1 MHLTVEI
8 TGFLIVVG
16 LVAGFIDSLA
26 GGGGLLTLPAL
37 MAVGIPPVSALGT
50 NKLQSAFG
58 TGGAVL
64 AFAHNGHLDLRR
76 FALPVLAALTGSAAG
91 AFTVQRLDP
100 TFLSAFVP
108 VLLVAMAIYYLV
120 APKMGEA
127 DRHSRIGLPG
137 LVLLSGVIGFYDGFF
152 GPGTGSFLTTALVA
166 LVGLGLVRAMA
177 HARLLNFATNIAALA
192 TMVAAGKVIW
202 LAGLAMACGS
212 IAGNQVGAHTAMRFR
227 GRGVRPLLVVMSL
240 ALTVKLLAN
249 PANPLRLWLGW

>member
-8 TGFLIVVG
+8 VGFLVAVG
-16 LVAGFIDSLA
+16 LIAGFIDSLA

-37 MAVGIPPVSALGT
+37 MAVGISPVSALAT

-58 TGGAVL
+58 TGGALL
-64 AFAHNGHLDLRR
+64 AFAHKGHIDLRR
-76 FALPVLAALTGSAAG
+76 FALPVVAAFIGSALG

-100 TFLSAFVP
+100 TFLAAFVP
-108 VLLVAMAIYYLV
+108 ILLIAMAIYYLA

-127 DRHSRIGLPG
+127 DRHSRIGMTG

-152 GPGTGSFLTTALVA
+152 GPGTGSFLTTMLVA

-177 HARLLNFATNIAALA
+177 HARLLNFATNVAALV
-192 TMVAAGKVIW
+192 TMILAGKVIW

-212 IAGNQVGAHTAMRFR
+212 IAGNQLGAHTAMRFR
-227 GRGVRPLLVVMSL
+227 GRGVRRLLVVMSL
-240 ALTVKLLAN
+240 ALTVKLLSN
-249 PANPLRLWLGW
+249 PANPLRAWLGW